1 MKISETG
8 IIERFFRDLG
18 AKRPDVLLG
27 IGDDAALL
35 AVPGGEELVLTTDS
49 LVEGVHFLPGM
60 NPESLG
66 TRSLAV
72 NLSDIAAMGAQ
83 PAWALLSLVL
93 PQADESWLEGFAC
106 GFGASARAHGLAL
119 VGGNLSRGPLAITV
133 QLAGLVPRGQALT
146 RAGAH
151 PGDVLFVSGTPGD
164 AALGLEVLRGTRPAE
179 AQHAAYLRARFERPT
194 PRVDLGVQL
203 RGIASACIDVSDGLY
218 VDASRL
224 ARASG
229 CGLQL
234 ETEALPHSRA
244 LREILGEDGWRGILG
259 GGDDYELCFAVP
271 PGRIA
276 ALTQAANNGVR
287 CTRIGELTD
296 AGGIE
301 IRRAGAVMQ
310 FSAATFDHFSS

>member
-1 MKISETG
+1 LKISETG

-35 AVPGGEELVLTTDS
+35 EVSGGEALVLTTDS

-60 NPESLG
+60 NPEPLG

-72 NLSDIAAMGAQ
+72 NLSDIAAMGAR

-93 PQADESWLEGFAC
+93 PRADESWLEGFAR
-106 GFGASARAHGLAL
+106 GFGESARAHGVAL

-146 RAGAH
+146 RAGGH

-164 AALGLEVLRGTRPAE
+164 AALGLEVLRGARQTE

-218 VDASRL
+218 VDAIRL

-229 CGLQL
+229 CGLRL

-276 ALTQAANNGVR
+276 ALPQAASSGVT

-296 AGGIE
+296 AGGIDV
-301 IRRAGAVMQ
+301 RRAGGVMQ
-310 FSAATFDHFSS
+310 FSAATFDHFGS